1 LAPDLAVSTYSAAIS
16 TGVATFDY
24 IRKIDESTFGILIS
38 APLNVKSLGLSFFL
52 ILEHLSNPE
61 LGIQNIAN
69 HIETGGFIAIT
80 PKPLTSKQVLNAV

>member
-1 LAPDLAVSTYSAAIS
+1 
-16 TGVATFDY
+16 
-24 IRKIDESTFGILIS
+24 
-38 APLNVKSLGLSFFL
+38 L

-80 PKPLTSKQVLNAV
+80 PKSVDAASKFSMLFKMRYMLFKRNI